1 LTEEQETRI
10 AKAFGARVLNA
21 YGSREFGR
29 VAFSCP
35 EGNGLHFS
43 VEDFF
48 AEYLDLDPPDPG
60 GLKRLVLT
68 CFSNRAQPFVRY
80 DTGDLVLPS
89 EASACPCGRG
99 LPLWKAVAGRLAER
113 VVTPSGRHLS
123 VHYLTLLLEDYE
135 SEIRQFQAVVD
146 RPDRLKLLIIPTGAF
161 KEETANRV
169 ESLLREQVGNGMEV
183 KIERVGE
190 IPVTGDGKRPLLRN
204 LLGG

>member
-1 LTEEQETRI
+1 M
-10 AKAFGARVLNA
+10 
-21 YGSREFGR
+21 
-29 VAFSCP
+29 
-35 EGNGLHFS
+35 
-43 VEDFF
+43 EDFC